1 MQLRRDRDA
10 GPTGEVKSG
19 PAVLISLVS
28 KANISIRAGVQNL
41 VDCIGLSPVMQQQL
55 QNGRVSMLRGAV

>member
-1 MQLRRDRDA
+1 MRRDHDA

-19 PAVLISLVS
+19 PAVLILLVSS
-28 KANISIRAGVQNL
+28 KANIPIRAGVQNL